1 MTIHDPLTPPH
12 PNTNAGAATVADLR
26 ALDGTR
32 ALAILMFRDWCEG
45 PCGRARVGD
54 LFRDALGPEAGSVA
68 HDALAECL
76 DGLARHGRRP
86 LLRHGL
92 GCHCV
97 GADEA
102 LVAQLLDSA
111 ATCAR
116 EDALMILALIV
127 PADRGFLVL
136 PSAERAG
143 RAIMRVAHRICATP
157 VHNASRA
164 LH

>member
-1 MTIHDPLTPPH
+1 MTIYDPLSPPQPVSH
-12 PNTNAGAATVADLR
+12 AGAATVADLR

-45 PCGRARVGD
+45 PCGRVRVCD
-54 LFRDALGPEAGSVA
+54 MFCDALGPDAGSVA
-68 HDALAECL
+68 HDTWADCL
-76 DGLARHGRRP
+76 DSLARHARRP
-86 LLRHGL
+86 LVRHGL
-92 GCHCV
+92 GCNCV

-102 LVAQLLDSA
+102 LVAQLFDSA

-116 EDALMILALIV
+116 EDALMILALIM

-143 RAIMRVAHRICATP
+143 LAIVRVAHRMCATAI
-157 VHNASRA
+157 HDARRA